1 MSFVSTGI
9 EVVSIIVLWV
19 EIGKG
24 EVFITG
30 GEIITGFGAGI
41 VTGFGAGIGTGF
53 GAGIGTGFGAGI
65 GTGFGAGIVTCFVVV
80 VVFIIGW
87 VILDFT
93 FVVWYSLNPVS

>member
-30 GEIITGFGAGI
+30 GEIVTGFGAGI
-41 VTGFGAGIGTGF
+41 VTGF